1 MDEDIRFTKDLV
13 VSTTA
18 ETIHYHKCDYK
29 NTFRGLYAVVSGD
42 IGDGD
47 TVTVVNETDSK
58 TLGVATFG
66 AAPSAGDEATWVADS
81 TDGNYVNETADI
93 ISFTLTVADAVGMV
107 SIGFELD
114 PHCRVP

>member
-1 MDEDIRFTKDLV
+1 MDEEIRFTMDMV
-13 VSTTA
+13 VDTENA
-18 ETIHYHKCDYK
+18 NVQYHKCDYK
-29 NTFRGLYAVVSGD
+29 NTFRGLWAVVSGD

-66 AAPSAGDEATWVADS
+66 TAPSAGDEATWVADS
-81 TDGNYVNETADI
+81 TNGNYINETDDI
-93 ISFTLTVADAVGMV
+93 ISFTLTDADAIGMV

-114 PHCRVP
+114 PKCRVP